1 MRRRRYGQGIALGA
15 MCVLS
20 LGIIF
25 SMRTIKDQAV
35 VAASGTPVDIT
46 GMSGDT
52 YQVKELHTLE
62 DGSYV
67 VYGTAKGFASD
78 IETAVTFDKTG
89 ENILSLEIVSQG
101 ETDGIGSK
109 VTEDAFLSQFHDI
122 TAPIKVADLEVVSPT
137 TGKVNTSGEAAATT
151 ELAGEDY
158 SSSEW
163 NPGDTSPE
171 ANAMRTL
178 YAAGLLAS
186 SKNGEKLST
195 PLTDLSPED
204 QAKAKLQ
211 KANLL
216 VSGSEEEPAG
226 EPVNVT
232 DMDAISGATVS
243 SKAVA
248 VTINNGYFFLK
259 EAVLNK

>member
-1 MRRRRYGQGIALGA
+1 MSRKRYGQGIALGA

-25 SMRTIKDQAV
+25 SMKTMKEQGT
-35 VAASGTPVDIT
+35 VAASGTPVDVV
-46 GMSGDT
+46 GMNADT
-52 YQVKELHTLE
+52 YQVKELHKLE

-67 VYGTAKGFASD
+67 VYGAAKGFAGD
-78 IETAVTFDKTG
+78 IETAATFDETG
-89 ENILSLEIVSQG
+89 ENILSLKVLSQG

-109 VTEDAFLSQFHDI
+109 VTEDEFISQFHNI
-122 TAPIKVADLEVVSPT
+122 AVPIKVADLEVVSPT

-151 ELAGEDY
+151 ELADENY
-158 SSSEW
+158 SSIEW
-163 NPGDTSPE
+163 NPEDTSPE

-178 YAAGLLAS
+178 YDSGLLAS
-186 SKNGEKLST
+186 SKKGEKLST
-195 PLTDLSPED
+195 PITDLSPEE

-216 VSGSEEEPAG
+216 VSASEDEPTG
-226 EPVNVT
+226 EPVTVT
-232 DMDAISGATVS
+232 DVDAVSGATVS

-248 VTINNGYFFLK
+248 TTINNGYFFLK
-259 EAVLNK
+259 EAVLK